1 MRKKYYGQ
9 LNIHLKDLLTL
20 DMRKTKF
27 IEMQIHLHIQRQ
39 SINFCTTLKSFVGQK
54 QEVTLEEK
62 VQTKKTSLLK
72 PSMEQRK

>member
-1 MRKKYYGQ
+1 MKKNYYGQ

-27 IEMQIHLHIQRQ
+27 IEMQIDLHIQRQ
-39 SINFCTTLKSFVGQK
+39 FINFCTTLKSFAGQK